1 MYRKSDFLGEES
13 VKKLLFKL
21 SAPAIA
27 GLLVQALYNVVDTF
41 FVGIAYGDL
50 AVQAIGGLTIAFPIQ
65 LLIMSITI
73 TLGTG
78 GASII
83 SRALGAKDLH
93 RAKKALG
100 NIFSLSLIIGV
111 LSGLFCLFDLE
122 PALKLF
128 GATPGIMPYANEYL
142 QVIIAG
148 AIFTIFSMSFQNIIR
163 AEGNARFAMN
173 VMLIGA
179 VMNILLDPIFIFGLD
194 MGVRGAAIAT
204 VISQV
209 LSAILV
215 MDYFTKGKGSVPLSY
230 GMLRLDNRIIK
241 EILAIGIGP
250 FVLQASSSLSML
262 LVNVVLALHGGDVAI
277 AVYGLI
283 IRLFSFVFMPILG
296 VSFGLQ
302 PIVGY
307 NYGAAKF
314 GRVVESIKLSIVVTT
329 AIGLAGSMFM
339 YLFPEKLLSIFS
351 SDQELLNVGVS
362 AIHIFVLGIPLIG
375 VNVIGATI
383 FQALGRARQSFVL
396 SISRTIL
403 FLIPLLLILP
413 RFYSL
418 NGVWVAFPVSDFLA
432 FSVSG
437 LLLLREN
444 KKLSSYPNT

>member
-1 MYRKSDFLGEES
+1 VHRKSDFLGEES
-13 VKKLLFKL
+13 IQKLLLKL
-21 SAPAIA
+21 SAPAIV

-65 LLIMSITI
+65 LLIMSVTI
-73 TLGTG
+73 AIGTG

-83 SRALGAKDLH
+83 SRALGAKDIH
-93 RAKKALG
+93 RGKRALG
-100 NIFSLSLIIGV
+100 NVFSLSLVIGV
-111 LSGLFCLFDLE
+111 LSVLSCLFDLE
-122 PALKLF
+122 PALGLF
-128 GATPGIMPYANEYL
+128 GATPGIMPYAKDYV
-142 QVIIAG
+142 QVIVAG
-148 AIFTIFSMSFQNIIR
+148 SIFTIFSMSAQNIIR

-173 VMLIGA
+173 VMLLGA
-179 VMNILLDPIFIFGLD
+179 VMNILLDPVFLFALD

-204 VISQV
+204 VISQA
-209 LSAILV
+209 LSAFLV
-215 MDYFTKGKGSVPLSY
+215 LDYYTKGKGSVPFSY
-230 GMLRLDNRIIK
+230 GMLRLDNGILK
-241 EILAIGIGP
+241 EIAVIGIGP
-250 FVLQASSSLSML
+250 FILQATSSLSML
-262 LVNVVLALHGGDVAI
+262 LVNIVLALYGGDVAI

-296 VSFGLQ
+296 ISFGLQ

-314 GRVVESIKLSIVVTT
+314 GRVIESVKLSIVVTT
-329 AIGLAGSMFM
+329 TIGLAGSLVM
-339 YLFPEKLLSIFS
+339 YMFPEILLSIFS

-396 SISRTIL
+396 SIARTIL

-418 NGVWVAFPVSDFLA
+418 NGVWAAFPVSDFLA
-432 FSVSG
+432 FSVSS
-437 LLLLREN
+437 LLILREN
-444 KKLSSYPNT
+444 RKLSSYSYT

>member
-1 MYRKSDFLGEES
+1 MHRKSDFLGEES
-13 VKKLLFKL
+13 VKKLLLKL

-27 GLLVQALYNVVDTF
+27 GLLVHALYNVVDTF

-65 LLIMSITI
+65 LLIMSVTITI
-73 TLGTG
+73 GTG

-83 SRALGAKDLH
+83 SRALGAKDIH

-100 NIFSLSLIIGV
+100 NVFFLSLIIGV
-111 LSGLFCLFDLE
+111 LSLLFCFFDLE

-128 GATPGIMPYANEYL
+128 GATPGIMPYANDYI
-142 QVIIAG
+142 QIIIAG
-148 AIFTIFSMSFQNIIR
+148 AIFTIFSLSFQNIIR

-173 VMLIGA
+173 VMLLGA
-179 VMNILLDPIFIFGLD
+179 GINILLDPIFIFGLG

-204 VISQV
+204 VISQA
-209 LSAILV
+209 LSAVLV
-215 MDYFTKGKGSVPLSY
+215 LDYFTKGKSSVPLNY
-230 GMLRLDNRIIK
+230 GMLRLDNKILK
-241 EILAIGIGP
+241 EIASIGIGP
-250 FVLQASSSLSML
+250 FILQASSSFSML
-262 LVNVVLALHGGDVAI
+262 LVNVVLALYGGDVAI

-302 PIVGY
+302 PVVGY

-314 GRVVESIKLSIVVTT
+314 GRVIESVKLSIVATT
-329 AIGLAGSMFM
+329 AIGLAGSMVM
-339 YLFPEKLLSIFS
+339 YLFPEKLLSVFS
-351 SDQELLNVGVS
+351 SDQDLLNVGVS

-383 FQALGRARQSFVL
+383 FQALGRAQQSFVL
-396 SISRTIL
+396 SIARTIL

-418 NGVWVAFPVSDFLA
+418 NGIWAAFPISDFLA
-432 FSVSG
+432 FSVSS
-437 LLLLREN
+437 LLLLMEN
-444 KKLSSYPNT
+444 KKLRSYPNT